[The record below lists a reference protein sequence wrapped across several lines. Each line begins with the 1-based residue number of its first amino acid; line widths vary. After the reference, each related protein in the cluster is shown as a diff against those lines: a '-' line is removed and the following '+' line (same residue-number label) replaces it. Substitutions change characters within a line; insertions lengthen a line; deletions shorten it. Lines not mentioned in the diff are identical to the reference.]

1 MYYLSGK
8 YVPASIVF
16 YAMADAAHEAK
27 VNSRA
32 TITLPSPV
40 DDQGPAWSNFRGK
53 TDADF
58 KE

>member
-8 YVPASIVF
+8 YVPASVVF

-32 TITLPSPV
+32 TVTLPPPI
-40 DDQGPAWSNFRGK
+40 DD
-53 TDADF
+53 
-58 KE
+58 